1 MWMAV
6 RKLLENWYIW
16 LLADIIATGVYIVKR
31 IELYAILYCV
41 YIGMALAGLAAWRAS
56 LLSRQQLQAV

>member
-6 RKLLENWYIW
+6 RKLLENWHIW

-41 YIGMALAGLAAWRAS
+41 YIGMALAGLAA
-56 LLSRQQLQAV
+56 